1 MLFMKL
7 KRLTWLFVLPFVLG
21 CGANSSDSDAKVEE
35 VVVKDSTDV
44 VYGTPNSDKYHN
56 SKECRALKN
65 ASEVVEIYREQAVK
79 NRKPCKNCVDTL
91 KTTRPK
97 VYTVEGSN
105 IYHAKPSCFHIKNS
119 KKVKACEEDSVKL
132 AKKRCKDCW
141 K

>member
-21 CGANSSDSDAKVEE
+21 CGANSSDPDAKVEE
-35 VVVKDSTDV
+35 VVVKDSTDI

-65 ASEVVEIYREQAVK
+65 ASEIVKLYREQAVQ

-91 KTTRPK
+91 KAIKHK
-97 VYTVEGSN
+97 VYTVDGSN

-119 KKVKACEEDSVKL
+119 KKVKACEEDSVKSS
-132 AKKRCKDCW
+132 KKRCKDCW